1 MTEFDPP
8 RRGPDRRGL
17 LKGAAATGLVAAMPL
32 ALPRRARA
40 APKRGGTFRVG
51 VHDGN
56 TTDSWD
62 PGTTES
68 ILMIHASHV
77 ARSYLTEITNE
88 NTLGPDLAT
97 EWEAIGG
104 DAARWR
110 FALAEDATFHDGRKV
125 TSADVIASINYHR
138 GEGST
143 SAAKALLSDIVEI
156 RADGDHAVVF
166 ELARGNADLPYLLS
180 DYHLVILPATPDG
193 GIDWKGGI
201 GCGPY
206 RVTAFEPG
214 IRAVFERHDGWHRA
228 DSGAWFDAIEM
239 VVLNDPNARQTAIV
253 TGDVDAVTDVDLKT
267 ADMLARAPGVI
278 LDDVPSGTHITMP
291 MHVDVAPFDDLDVRL
306 ALKHAI
312 GRQEIVDKILFGRG
326 AVGNDHPIAPTMP
339 FHADLPQ
346 REQDLDRARH
356 HLKKAGHDRLSVNIS
371 VNDTLLSGAVNM
383 CSLFAEQARPAG
395 LDINVVREPADGYW
409 SDVWLKKPF
418 CVVSWAARPT
428 PDVMFS
434 IAYKAG
440 AEWNESHWENER
452 FNELLI
458 KAKSETDPAL
468 RAEMYA
474 EMQSL
479 CRDDGGTIVPF
490 FRNRTSARRDTVM
503 HEDSIAAVWELDGA
517 RGYHRWWF
525 A

>member
-1 MTEFDPP
+1 MMDFNASRQGPS
-8 RRGPDRRGL
+8 RRGII
-17 LKGAAATGLVAAMPL
+17 KGAAATGLAAAIPSLM
-32 ALPRRARA
+32 
-40 APKRGGTFRVG
+40 PKRALAQPKPGGTFRVG

-56 TTDSWD
+56 TGDNWD

-77 ARSYLTEITNE
+77 VRSYLTEITNE

-104 DAARWR
+104 DASKWR
-110 FALAEDATFHDGRKV
+110 FALAQNATFHDGSPV
-125 TSADVIASINYHR
+125 TSADVIASMNYHR
-138 GEGST
+138 GEETT
-143 SAAKALLSDIVEI
+143 SAAAALMTDIADI
-156 RADGDHAVVF
+156 QADGDHAVVF
-166 ELARGNADLPYLLS
+166 TLSQANADLPYLLS
-180 DYHLVILPATPDG
+180 DYHLVVLPATAEGGVNWDG
-193 GIDWKGGI
+193 GIGS
-201 GCGPY
+201 GPY
-206 RVTAFEPG
+206 RVVAFQPG
-214 IRAVFERHDGWHRA
+214 VSATFERHDGWHRA
-228 DSGAWFDAIEM
+228 GSGAWFDRIEM
-239 VVLNDPNARQTAIV
+239 TVLNDPNARQTAIV
-253 TGDVDAVTDVDLKT
+253 TGDVDAVTDIDLKT
-267 ADMLARAPGVI
+267 ADLLQRTPGVI

-291 MHVDVAPFDDLDVRL
+291 MFCDTPPFDDVNVRL

-326 AVGNDHPIAPTMP
+326 TVGNDHPISPTMP
-339 FHADLPQ
+339 YHADLEQ
-346 REQDLDRARH
+346 REQDLDKARF
-356 HLKKAGHDRLSVNIS
+356 HLKEAGYDRLEVDIS

-383 CSLFAEQARPAG
+383 CTLFAEQARPAG

-434 IAYKAG
+434 LAYQAD
-440 AEWNESHWENER
+440 AAWNESRWQNAR
-452 FNELLI
+452 FNELLVA
-458 KAKSETDPAL
+458 AKSETDESL

-474 EMQSL
+474 EMQML

-490 FRNRTSARRDTVM
+490 FRNRTSARRDNVM
-503 HEDSIAAVWELDGA
+503 HENSIAAVWELDGA

>member
-1 MTEFDPP
+1 MTFVHFSH
-8 RRGPDRRGL
+8 GGSTRRGL
-17 LKGAAATGLVAAMPL
+17 LKSAAAGVVASMIVPQ
-32 ALPRRARA
+32 RAIA
-40 APKRGGTFRVG
+40 APSRGGRFRVG

-97 EWEAIGG
+97 EWHALSG
-104 DAARWR
+104 DASAWR
-110 FALAEDATFHDGRKV
+110 FALAPEATFHDGRPV
-125 TSADVIASINYHR
+125 TSADVIASMNYHR
-138 GEGST
+138 GDDT
-143 SAAKALLSDIVEI
+143 ASAAKSLMAEVTDIT
-156 RADGDHAVVF
+156 ADGDHAVVF
-166 ELARGNADLPYLLS
+166 SLAQPNADLPYLLS

-193 GIDWKGGI
+193 GVDWQNGI
-201 GCGPY
+201 GSGPY

-214 IRAVFERHDGWHRA
+214 VRAAFERHDGWHRA
-228 DSGAWFDAIEM
+228 GSGAWFDGIEM
-239 VVLNDPNARQTAIV
+239 TVLNDPNARQTAIV
-253 TGDVDAVTDVDLKT
+253 TGEVDAITDVDLKT
-267 ADMLARAPGVI
+267 ADMLQRAPGVI

-291 MHVDVAPFDDLDVRL
+291 MFCDTPPFDDLNVRL

-326 AVGNDHPIAPTMP
+326 TVGNDHPIAPTMP
-339 FHADLPQ
+339 YYADLPQ
-346 REQDLDRARH
+346 REQDLDRARF
-356 HLKKAGHDRLSVNIS
+356 HLTQAGHDRLSVDIS

-383 CSLFAEQARPAG
+383 CSLFAEHARPAG

-409 SDVWLKKPF
+409 SHVWLKKPF

-434 IAYKAG
+434 LAYKAD
-440 AEWNESHWENER
+440 AEWNESRWRNPR
-452 FNELLI
+452 FNELLLA
-458 KAKSETDPAL
+458 AKSETDESL
-468 RAEMYA
+468 RGEMYA
-474 EMQSL
+474 EMQTL

-490 FRNRTSARRDTVM
+490 FRNRTSARRDNVM
-503 HEDSIAAVWELDGA
+503 SEESIAAVWELDGA
-517 RGYHRWWF
+517 RAYHRWWF